1 MIEFAAVMTG
11 TRLTGFII
19 TVILYIIGVKW
30 VTIAMKK
37 IRKISAAVYSRIIKL
52 RAFELHK
59 SSL

>member
-1 MIEFAAVMTG
+1 MIEFVAVMTG

-37 IRKISAAVYSRIIKL
+37 IRKISAAVYSRIIKM
-52 RAFELHK
+52 RAFELH
-59 SSL
+59 

>member
-19 TVILYIIGVKW
+19 TVILYNIDVKW

-37 IRKISAAVYSRIIKL
+37 IRRFQRLCIANNKAAGI
-52 RAFELHK
+52 
-59 SSL
+59 

>member
-1 MIEFAAVMTG
+1 MTEFAAVMTG

-52 RAFELHK
+52 RAFELH
-59 SSL
+59 

>member
-19 TVILYIIGVKW
+19 TIILYIIDVKW

-52 RAFELHK
+52 RAFELH
-59 SSL
+59 